1 MCDLCRTQV
10 FFLALQ
16 ALHLLNHL
24 PVFCIL
30 TVREGFTKLP
40 SVGLAGD
47 EQVISLL
54 QNAAMTVATQCGFD
68 LHLPSY
74 WCY

>member
-1 MCDLCRTQV
+1 MCYICLTQV

-16 ALHLLNHL
+16 ALRLLNHL

-40 SVGLAGD
+40 PVGLAGD
-47 EQVISLL
+47 QQVISLL
-54 QNAAMTVATQCGFD
+54 HSAAMTVATQCGFD

-74 WCY
+74 W